1 MLAGVISALAS
12 ALVYIAKVAYSE
24 MRAERDYLRNEIL
37 EALSA
42 IVGRM
47 NEVALERDQMAHNHE
62 TKLDNLQRQI
72 VKVLN
77 IVGKLGGVHKDGME

>member
-1 MLAGVISALAS
+1 MPAPTAPAAATAPAS
-12 ALVYIAKVAYSE
+12 GE
-24 MRAERDYLRNEIL
+24 MKAERDYLRNEIL

-47 NEVALERDQMAHNHE
+47 NEVALERDAMAHNHE

-77 IVGKLGGVHKDGME
+77 IVGKLGGAHKDGME